1 MTLHHLNFDDAFVC
15 STVYTLA
22 ASSAVLCALATGAL
36 IHPRLLGAKPKA
48 KVVSVSTTEF

>member
-22 ASSAVLCALATGAL
+22 ASSAVLCALATGAS